1 MVFEHRHA
9 DHRPAPDR
17 GERVPGQDPEELL
30 AITAAVLALAV
41 IAATSLAL
49 ELQILARSERWFRVE
64 RLLERFGR

>member
-1 MVFEHRHA
+1 
-9 DHRPAPDR
+9 
-17 GERVPGQDPEELL
+17 LL

-41 IAATSLAL
+41 IAASSLAL